1 MATLRFV
8 RDGGVEGAAPCSALP
23 VPAVVRGFQESAR
36 YTFSLERPG
45 IHHLVVDDVALET
58 DVQSDCQRW
67 YWQPRFYAGTVVA
80 ELLDEHGNHLA
91 SYHLDVAPAPDKL
104 GQDFFQQVVED
115 LRLTGPEWL
124 LGTESAQQAFGE
136 SGNVMSVHLA
146 YARLKRFGPAYV
158 EALRRVRARPL
169 SVLRS
174 ERRLVPP
181 HGVRRIDARTLQ
193 AVVRSPGAA
202 AEISRRRHHAVAG
215 GVLYDVPVSREDVNS
230 PAHHILLNGMLAVIR
245 RIRWVREELAR
256 LAATR
261 TMQARTPM
269 APRLAVRTK
278 LLGELEDGL
287 REICRSTPFSAVSRR
302 ETTAAGLNVISGHPV
317 YARAFRLGWQTLRS
331 GVEGDTAEELFAIS
345 PTWEI
350 YERWCFLQVVKALQA
365 LFPGLS
371 WKRKKGSS
379 VDRVRVAGKCGSLS
393 IDVHLQR
400 TFPAVDRRTDDK
412 PFYSISAERR
422 PDIVVT
428 WQSASSAGM
437 AVFDAKYRVARQY
450 VLEAMESAHIYKDCL
465 RWQGKRPEFAML
477 LVPAAGGVPCLE
489 DAAFHAEHKVGA
501 IPLFP
506 GIGHE
511 TLTAFLD
518 KALSGIKPMHIS

>member
-1 MATLRFV
+1 MATLSFI
-8 RDGGVEGAAPCSALP
+8 RDCGVEEAAPYSALP

-45 IHHLVVDDVALET
+45 IYYFVVDDVVLET
-58 DVQSDCQRW
+58 DVEKDCQRW

-104 GQDFFQQVVED
+104 GKDFFQQVVED

-124 LGTESAQQAFGE
+124 LGAESAQQAFGE
-136 SGNVMSVHLA
+136 SGHVMSVHLA
-146 YARLKRFGPAYV
+146 YGRLKRFGLAYV

-169 SVLRS
+169 SILRS
-174 ERRLVPP
+174 ERRLVPA
-181 HGVRRIDARTLQ
+181 HGVRRIDARTLL
-193 AVVRSPGAA
+193 AIARSPGAA
-202 AEISRRRHHAVAG
+202 AEISHRRHHCGAV

-230 PAHHILLNGMLAVIR
+230 PAHHILLNGMFAVIH

-256 LAATR
+256 LAGTR

-287 REICRSTPFSAVSRR
+287 REICRSAPFSAVSRR
-302 ETTAAGLNVISGHPV
+302 EISAAGLNVISGHPV

-331 GVEGDTAEELFAIS
+331 GVEGDTSEELFAIS

-365 LFPGLS
+365 LFPGLA
-371 WKRKKGSS
+371 WTRKKGSS
-379 VDRVRVAGKCGSLS
+379 ADRVRVGGKCGSLS
-393 IDVHLQR
+393 IEVHLQR
-400 TFPAVDRRTDDK
+400 TFPAVDRRTDGK

-428 WQSASSAGM
+428 WQSASSSGM
-437 AVFDAKYRVARQY
+437 VVFDAKYRVARQY

-465 RWQGKRPEFAML
+465 RWHGNRPKFAML

-489 DAAFHAEHKVGA
+489 DSAFHAEHKVGV

-506 GIGHE
+506 GTGHE
-511 TLTAFLD
+511 TIMAFLD
-518 KALSGIKPMHIS
+518 NALTGIKPTPFH